1 IITMKKKN
9 ITLAIDVG
17 GTQMRVAAFPIDQT
31 DPIRQKRMKTYAD
44 GETSLQRL
52 IQLIQSIKDDD
63 EIIDAIGIA
72 APGPLD
78 PKTGII
84 LAAPNLPEWNGVS
97 ITDLVHDEIGAP
109 AYLGNDANLAAVG
122 EWRYGAGQGHHHLIY
137 LTIST
142 GIGGGVICDDHLLL
156 GWHGLGA
163 ELGHTIILPDGP
175 MCGCGQRGHVEAISS
190 GTGIAKYV
198 AEQLADGRKSILNG
212 KPDAKAISQAAK
224 QGDELAK
231 ETFER
236 AGYYLGLALS
246 NFLAIFNP
254 SIIIFG
260 GGVSQAG
267 DLLFEPMNK
276 AMQETVLSEH
286 YLEDLII
293 TQAALGD
300 NAGLYGA
307 LALARGVLP
316 KS

>member
-1 IITMKKKN
+1 MNKKK

-17 GTQMRVAAFPIDQT
+17 GTHMRVAVFPINQT
-31 DPIRQKRMKTYAD
+31 EPVRQKRVRTYAD

-52 IQLIQSIKDDD
+52 IQLIQSIKAND
-63 EIIDAIGIA
+63 ETIDAIGIA

-84 LAAPNLPEWNGVS
+84 LAAPNLPEWTGVS
-97 ITDLVHDEIGAP
+97 ITDMVRDAIGAP

-156 GWHGLGA
+156 GWHGLGG

-190 GTGIAKYV
+190 GTGIANYV
-198 AEQLADGRKSILNG
+198 AEQLANGRQSILSG
-212 KPDAKAISQAAK
+212 KPDAKAISKAAK
-224 QGDELAK
+224 DGDQLAK
-231 ETFER
+231 EAFEQ

-254 SIIIFG
+254 SIVIFG
-260 GGVSQAG
+260 GGVTQAG
-267 DLLFEPMNK
+267 DLLLDPMNK
-276 AMQETVLSEH
+276 AMHETVLSEH

-307 LALARGVLP
+307 LAMARGAL
-316 KS
+316 SMS